1 MKKAS
6 LALFIILM
14 SLLIIAPKLEAQELV
29 CEEAN
34 GLNWC
39 YNPDACGQPCNEVC
53 EAGGTT
59 PIEDNTVWF
68 EAQNTE
74 DKCRAISRAFGLGDN
89 VNISSFTNACLQDMA
104 MRPHESGI
112 NALLECSTDSDCPQT
127 HRTNMDGQGIACNNM
142 NDSSR
147 RSICPCIPL
156 PVVISTPI
164 PTLSEWGLV
173 AMAGIL
179 GIVGFMVI
187 RRRKVTA

>member
-1 MKKAS
+1 MKKTS

-68 EAQNTE
+68 EAQNTVE
-74 DKCRAISRAFGLGDN
+74 KCRAISLAFGLGDN
-89 VNISSFTNACLQDMA
+89 VKISSYTNACLQDMA
-104 MRPHESGI
+104 MLPHGSGI
-112 NALLECSTDSDCPQT
+112 NAPLYCSTDSDCPQT

-147 RSICPCIPL
+147 RSICPCIPSI
-156 PVVISTPI
+156 PTVVTPI
-164 PTLSEWGLV
+164 PTLSEWSLIT
-173 AMAGIL
+173 MAGIL
-179 GIVGFMVI
+179 GIIGYLVI
-187 RRRKVTA
+187 RRRKVAA